1 MTRWAKV
8 LLVLFLVVRGTILN
22 RAIDTIDKR
31 LDLAVAIERLEPL
44 DRAIVRYWLQGYTQR
59 EIGAAVG
66 VGHQRVSERIATTF
80 YRLRSGLT

>member
-1 MTRWAKV
+1 MSTKAE
-8 LLVLFLVVRGTILN
+8 GTILN

-59 EIGAAVG
+59 EIGKMIGDPVEYTHQAV
-66 VGHQRVSERIATTF
+66 S
-80 YRLRSGLT
+80 YRLRGAFGLILDSFG